1 MYQTTSGQSL
11 WLIKLFYNVILICI
25 PKGFL
30 ILFLVMFFKYIYSEK
45 NEETQIVLVGQY
57 VRMGLAEA
65 P

>member
-11 WLIKLFYNVILICI
+11 WSIKLFYNVILICI

-30 ILFLVMFFKYIYSEK
+30 NLLLVNQYIYSEK
-45 NEETQIVLVGQY
+45 NEEIHIVLVGQY

>member
-1 MYQTTSGQSL
+1 M
-11 WLIKLFYNVILICI
+11 ICV

-30 ILFLVMFFKYIYSEK
+30 ILLLVNQYIYSEK
-45 NEETQIVLVGQY
+45 NEEIHIVLVGQY

>member
-11 WLIKLFYNVILICI
+11 WLIKLFYNVTLICI

-30 ILFLVMFFKYIYSEK
+30 NLLLVNQYIYSEK
-45 NEETQIVLVGQY
+45 NEEIHIVLVGQY

-65 P
+65 PQL

>member
-1 MYQTTSGQSL
+1 M
-11 WLIKLFYNVILICI
+11 ICI

-30 ILFLVMFFKYIYSEK
+30 ILLLVNQYIYSKK
-45 NEETQIVLVGQY
+45 NEETQIVPVGQY

>member
-1 MYQTTSGQSL
+1 MYQTTSGESL
-11 WLIKLFYNVILICI
+11 WLIKLFYNVIMICV

-30 ILFLVMFFKYIYSEK
+30 ILLLVNQYIYSEK
-45 NEETQIVLVGQY
+45 NEEIHIVLVGQY

>member
-11 WLIKLFYNVILICI
+11 WLIKLFYNVIVICVL
-25 PKGFL
+25 KGFL
-30 ILFLVMFFKYIYSEK
+30 ILLLVNQYIYSEK
-45 NEETQIVLVGQY
+45 NEEIHIVLVGQY

>member
-30 ILFLVMFFKYIYSEK
+30 NLLLVNQYIYSEK
-45 NEETQIVLVGQY
+45 NEEIHIVLVGQY

>member
-1 MYQTTSGQSL
+1 M
-11 WLIKLFYNVILICI
+11 ICI

-30 ILFLVMFFKYIYSEK
+30 ILLLVNQYIYSEK
-45 NEETQIVLVGQY
+45 NEEIHIVPVGQY